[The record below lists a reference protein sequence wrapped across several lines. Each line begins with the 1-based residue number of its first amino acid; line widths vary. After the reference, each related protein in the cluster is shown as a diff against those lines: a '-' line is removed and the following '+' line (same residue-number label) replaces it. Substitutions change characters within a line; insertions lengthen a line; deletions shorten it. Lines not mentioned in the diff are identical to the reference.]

1 LHFLLHI
8 ALPSP
13 VKGRIPVRGF
23 GLLIAQMSSSQISRT
38 SGTFMTQY
46 FRSATHSF
54 LGLLLTAQAV
64 VAFAQG
70 SSIKKDECLGN
81 CAPSAVAGDAAAIT
95 SSDFKLGIGD
105 VVRVSVWKEPELTG
119 TAVILPDG
127 RISMP
132 LAGDVPIA
140 GKSSVAAQALIR
152 TLLLKYLTDPAVT
165 VSIVEIHS
173 RQVYIT
179 GQVQHPG
186 AYPILGDFNVLQ
198 LIASA
203 GGLTPY
209 ARKKGIMILDA
220 ENHQVAR
227 FDYASAAKGDPKQS
241 MMLHPGETVV
251 VP

>member
-1 LHFLLHI
+1 
-8 ALPSP
+8 
-13 VKGRIPVRGF
+13 
-23 GLLIAQMSSSQISRT
+23 
-38 SGTFMTQY
+38 MTRY
-46 FRSATHSF
+46 LRSATSSF
-54 LGLLLTAQAV
+54 LGLALTAQAV
-64 VAFAQG
+64 IALAQG
-70 SSIKKDECLGN
+70 SSIQKDACPGN
-81 CAPSAVAGDAAAIT
+81 CASSAVAGDAAAIT
-95 SSDFKLGIGD
+95 HSEFKLGIGD

-119 TAVILPDG
+119 TAVVLPDG
-127 RISMP
+127 RISLP
-132 LAGDVPIA
+132 LAGDVPVA
-140 GKSSVAAQALIR
+140 GKSAVAAQDLIR
-152 TLLLKYLTDPAVT
+152 SLLLKYLTDPAVT

-209 ARKKGIMILDA
+209 ARKKGIVILDG
-220 ENHQVAR
+220 ENHRVAR
-227 FDYASAAKGDPKQS
+227 FDYASAAKGNPKSS

>member
-1 LHFLLHI
+1 
-8 ALPSP
+8 
-13 VKGRIPVRGF
+13 
-23 GLLIAQMSSSQISRT
+23 
-38 SGTFMTQY
+38 MTWY
-46 FRSATHSF
+46 LRSATIGI
-54 LGLLLTAQAV
+54 LGLVMAGQDI
-64 VAFAQG
+64 VAPAQG
-70 SSIKKDECLGN
+70 SSIKKDECLGR
-81 CAPSAVAGDAAAIT
+81 CAAAVAGDTALLAN
-95 SSDFKLGIGD
+95 SEFKLGIGD
-105 VVRVSVWKEPELTG
+105 VIRVSVWKEPELSE
-119 TAVILPDG
+119 TAVVLPDG

-132 LAGDVPIA
+132 LAGGVQVA
-140 GKSSVAAQALIR
+140 GKSTLAAQDLIR
-152 TLLLKYLTDPAVT
+152 SLLLRYFTDPAVT

-173 RQVYIT
+173 RQVYIM

-209 ARKKGIMILDA
+209 ARKKGIVILDG

-227 FDYASAAKGDPKQS
+227 FDYASAAKGNPKQA

>member
-1 LHFLLHI
+1 
-8 ALPSP
+8 
-13 VKGRIPVRGF
+13 
-23 GLLIAQMSSSQISRT
+23 MT
-38 SGTFMTQY
+38 SHL
-46 FRSATHSF
+46 RSATLII
-54 LGLLLTAQAV
+54 LGLMMVSQAV
-64 VAFAQG
+64 VTFAQG
-70 SSIKKDECLGN
+70 LSIKKDECPGR
-81 CAPSAVAGDAAAIT
+81 CASSAVAGDVTVLT

-105 VVRVSVWKEPELTG
+105 VIHVSVWREPELTE

-132 LAGDVPIA
+132 LAGTIPVA
-140 GKSSVAAQALIR
+140 GQTAVAAQDVIR
-152 TLLLKYLTDPAVT
+152 SRLLPYITDPEVT

-186 AYPILGDFNVLQ
+186 AYPLLGDFNVLQ

-209 ARKKGIMILDA
+209 ARKKGIVILDA
-220 ENHQVAR
+220 ENHPVAR
-227 FDYASAAKGDPKQS
+227 FNYSSAIQGQPKQS

>member
-1 LHFLLHI
+1 
-8 ALPSP
+8 
-13 VKGRIPVRGF
+13 
-23 GLLIAQMSSSQISRT
+23 
-38 SGTFMTQY
+38 MTWY
-46 FRSATHSF
+46 LRSKTIGF
-54 LGLLLTAQAV
+54 LGLVMAAQAV
-64 VAFAQG
+64 VASAQS
-70 SSIKKDECLGN
+70 SSIQKDECLGS
-81 CAPSAVAGDAAAIT
+81 CASAAAGDAAVPTI
-95 SSDFKLGIGD
+95 SQFKLGIGD
-105 VVRVSVWKEPELTG
+105 VIHISVWKESDLTQ

-127 RISMP
+127 RITMP
-132 LAGDVPIA
+132 LAGDVEIA
-140 GKSSVAAQALIR
+140 GKSTVAAQALIR
-152 TLLLKYLTDPAVT
+152 SLLLKYLTDPAVT

-209 ARKKGIMILDA
+209 ARKKRIVILDA
-220 ENHQVAR
+220 ENHQVAQ
-227 FDYASAAKGDPKQS
+227 FDYASAAKGNPKQS